1 MRKPKRRTQY
11 VFKQETTDEFSQVK
25 ITFTIIQNADD
36 LKTSDEIAVMKL
48 GQLVKSV
55 IEWPI
60 MKIYKL

>member
-1 MRKPKRRTQY
+1 MRKPKRRKKY

-25 ITFTIIQNADD
+25 ISFTIIQNADD

>member
-1 MRKPKRRTQY
+1 MRKPKRRKKY

-25 ITFTIIQNADD
+25 ISFTIIQNADD
-36 LKTSDEIAVMKL
+36 TKTSDEIAVMKL

>member
-1 MRKPKRRTQY
+1 MRKPKRRKKY

-25 ITFTIIQNADD
+25 ISFTIIQNADD
-36 LKTSDEIAVMKL
+36 LRTSDEIAVMKL